1 MNLLP
6 LHVLLKCPSC
16 ATTLR
21 NNLLRY
27 GGHLFQTSFRP
38 VSRGAAQARITITYV
53 CMYVVNV
60 LLFYGIFSKYGTYSK
75 METVH
80 AIERSRSGRIGDA
93 ANLLFVSQPLYLVS
107 RQKSKFECHFY
118 SACLL
123 QKEEGKSL
131 THT

>member
-21 NNLLRY
+21 DNLLRY
-27 GGHLFQTSFRP
+27 GGHLFRP
-38 VSRGAAQARITITYV
+38 LSGLFHAAQQGAAQARITITYV
-53 CMYVVNV
+53 CMYIVNV

-80 AIERSRSGRIGDA
+80 AMERSRSGRIGDA
-93 ANLLFVSQPLYLVS
+93 HAWIYFLYLNHS
-107 RQKSKFECHFY
+107 
-118 SACLL
+118 
-123 QKEEGKSL
+123 
-131 THT
+131 